1 MPRRWAAGILL
12 ACLFAAPL
20 ARADVA
26 DFYRGKQVKLIVG
39 YGPGGGYD
47 VYARLVARHL
57 GKYIP
62 GNPLVIVQNM
72 PGAGSLRALNYLYA
86 AAPRDGTT
94 LAAFSRD
101 MPLLG
106 LIGDNANVQFDPRKL
121 TWLGSSS
128 SYGNDAY
135 LMLVRK
141 DAAVRSIADARRPG
155 APPLVLGGTAEGSSG
170 NDVTAVLR
178 EALGLNIR
186 QVLGYPDSNALFLA
200 VDRKEVDGRNAG
212 YSAVRSSHPEWL
224 KPDSDIHVLLQFGRA
239 TRHPDFPDVPTA
251 RELATS
257 EEARALIELAEL
269 PYRLSRP
276 FAAPPEVPADRAEAL
291 QAAFLAVHRDPEYLD
306 EAGRLKIDVS
316 PIGGAEALDAINR
329 IAGAPRPLL
338 DRMKALLTEGRTG
351 KHGR

>member
-1 MPRRWAAGILL
+1 MLTRRAAILL
-12 ACLFAAPL
+12 FAL
-20 ARADVA
+20 AATAAHAGEVA
-26 DFYRGKQVKLIVG
+26 DFYKGKQVKLIVG

-72 PGAGSLRALNYLYA
+72 PGAGSLRAVNYLYT

-106 LIGDNANVQFDPRKL
+106 LIGGNSNVEFDPRKF

-135 LMLVRK
+135 LMFVRK
-141 DAAVRSIADARRPG
+141 DAAVKSIADARRPG
-155 APPLVLGGTAEGSSG
+155 GPPLVLGGTAEGSSG
-170 NDVTAVLR
+170 NDVAAVLR
-178 EALGLNIR
+178 DALGLNIK
-186 QVLGYPDSNALFLA
+186 QVLGYPDSNALYLA
-200 VDRKEVDGRNAG
+200 VDRKEVDGRDAG
-212 YSAVRSSHPEWL
+212 YSSVKSSHPQWL
-224 KPDSDIHVLLQFGRA
+224 KLGSNMHVLVQFGRA

-251 RELATS
+251 RKLAQTD
-257 EEARALIELAEL
+257 EGRALIELAEI

-276 FAAPPEVPADRAEAL
+276 FAAPPGVPADRAKAL
-291 QAAFLAVHRDPEYLD
+291 QAAFLAVHKDPEYLK
-306 EAGRLKIDVS
+306 EAAKLNVDVS
-316 PIGGAEALDAINR
+316 PIDGAEALAAINR
-329 IAGAPRPLL
+329 IAAAPPALL
-338 DRMKALLTEGRTG
+338 DKMKALLAGHKKKDKG
-351 KHGR
+351 HK